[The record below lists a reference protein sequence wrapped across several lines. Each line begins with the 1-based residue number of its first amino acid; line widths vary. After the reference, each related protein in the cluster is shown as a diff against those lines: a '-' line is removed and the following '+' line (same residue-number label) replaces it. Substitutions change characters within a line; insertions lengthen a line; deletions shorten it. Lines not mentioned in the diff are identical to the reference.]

1 MISRLDG
8 FASESLG
15 NHPEKGEATMYTAI
29 RRAVVLVAA
38 VFSSSVFGD
47 YVANQIDY
55 IDPSNGSVANFTLL
69 WSINNKG
76 NALGTASFDRGTTSF
91 SFVYDPATGNFV
103 RLPLPPGFDGITS
116 DAGVVG
122 INDAGVITGST
133 FEPTGIRGFT
143 LKEGIFTFF
152 SIPGWAETFPRTI
165 GNPTAAHPEGLVVGY
180 VDDGVFDTLQSFAG
194 FIYDPLT
201 SAFATINTLDS
212 LVTIVH
218 GQNVLGQ
225 IVGNIFSDGFSLA
238 RSRWGFLFTPTTGVD
253 PMLGGTIN
261 YFRVN
266 GMRTAARGIND
277 SGLIAAA
284 VNDATGATQTYVGAS
299 SGFQQINV
307 PGSTGP
313 RCPDG
318 FTLPGTFP
326 EHINNAGQVAGQLT
340 DTACN
345 QHGFIATPASLPTGT
360 TRSGAY
366 TFSVDVASSAPIFIG
381 APTAFGYDY
390 ALGKHD
396 PRFASVRLPLGIGN
410 NKFVLVVRHKAFAV
424 NAGQLFDFR
433 AHGFKKGVKAF
444 RVACIDPAARLH
456 PVNSLAFPT
465 ELTFV
470 EPGKFTGTQRPLI
483 SATGADD
490 DPPISQAECRERLLS
505 RHDEDGE
512 ADD

>member
-1 MISRLDG
+1 
-8 FASESLG
+8 
-15 NHPEKGEATMYTAI
+15 MYTAT
-29 RRAVVLVAA
+29 RQQMARLAFSFVAA
-38 VFSSSVFGD
+38 VFSNSVFAD

-76 NALGTASFDRGTTSF
+76 NALGTASFDGGTTSF
-91 SFVYDPATGNFV
+91 SFVYDPATGNYV

-116 DAGVVG
+116 DAGEIG
-122 INDAGVITGST
+122 INDAGVMTGST

-194 FIYDPLT
+194 FIYDPVT
-201 SAFATINTLDS
+201 SAFATINTLDCF
-212 LVTIVH
+212 LAIAH

-225 IVGNIFSDGFSLA
+225 IVGSILADGSSLA
-238 RSRWGFLFTPTTGVD
+238 FGYWGFLFTPTTGAD
-253 PMLGGTIN
+253 PMLGGTVS

-266 GMRTAARGIND
+266 GMPTRARGIND
-277 SGLIAAA
+277 NGLIAAA
-284 VNDATGATQTYVGAS
+284 VRRAPGATQTYVGTS
-299 SGFQQINV
+299 SGFQLINV

-313 RCPDG
+313 AVCPDG
-318 FTLPGTFP
+318 SVPTAFP
-326 EHINNAGQVAGQLT
+326 EHISNAGQVAGLFT
-340 DTACN
+340 DSACN
-345 QHGFIATPASLPTGT
+345 QHGFIATPVAIPTGT
-360 TRSGAY
+360 TRNGAF
-366 TFSVDVASSAPIFIG
+366 TFSLDVAASAPIFISV
-381 APTAFGYDY
+381 PTAIGYVY

-396 PRFASVRLPLGIGN
+396 PRFASVRLPLGMGN

-444 RVACIDPAARLH
+444 RVACIDRAALLH

-470 EPGKFTGTQRPLI
+470 DAGTFTGTQRPLI
-483 SATGADD
+483 TADVD
-490 DPPISQAECRERLLS
+490 EDRNEELISQAECRQRLLS
-505 RHDEDGE
+505 RHDDDGE

>member
-1 MISRLDG
+1 
-8 FASESLG
+8 
-15 NHPEKGEATMYTAI
+15 MYTAI
-29 RRAVVLVAA
+29 RCAFVLAAA

-47 YVANQIDY
+47 YVANRLDY
-55 IDPSNGSVANFTLL
+55 VDPSNGAVANFTLL
-69 WSINNKG
+69 WSINKKG
-76 NALGTASFDRGTTSF
+76 NAIGAASFDGGVTIF
-91 SFVYDPATGNFV
+91 GFVYDPATGNYV

-116 DAGVVG
+116 FAGPTG
-122 INDAGVITGST
+122 INDAGVMTGST
-133 FEPTGIRGFT
+133 FEPTGIRGFI

-152 SIPGWAETFPRTI
+152 SIPGWATTNARTI
-165 GNPTAAHPEGLVVGY
+165 GNPTAAHPDGLVVGY
-180 VDDGVFDTLQSFAG
+180 VDDGVFETNDSTNG
-194 FIYDPLT
+194 FVYDPAT
-201 SAFATINTLDS
+201 AAFATLNTPS
-212 LVTIVH
+212 LFTIAH

-225 IVGNIFSDGFSLA
+225 IVGNIIADGSLL
-238 RSRWGFLFTPTTGVD
+238 SFGRWGFLFTPTTGVD
-253 PMLGGTIN
+253 PMLGGTVN

-266 GMRTAARGIND
+266 GMRTSARGIND
-277 SGLIAAA
+277 NGLIAAA
-284 VNDATGATQTYVGAS
+284 VNDATGATQTYVGTS

-410 NKFVLVVRHKAFAV
+410 NKFILVVRGKAFAV
-424 NAGQLFDFR
+424 NAGQFFDFR

-465 ELTFV
+465 ELTFA
-470 EPGKFTGTQRPLI
+470 EAGKFSGTQRPLI
-483 SATGADD
+483 SAAGEEDD
-490 DPPISQAECRERLLS
+490 ASISQAECRQRLLS
-505 RHDEDGE
+505 RHDDDDE